1 MAMIDQTSMITV
13 EELFAKF
20 SEEMTRRTTT
30 YPVPSP
36 HFDPR
41 TATPEQLAHFGFPP
55 KPDRKTNPQV
65 YDLWIKLFSP
75 PLSFVGVDKT
85 FPLASIDQ
93 EFDVF
98 DSPSPLP
105 TFSTRY
111 ESSSNWSGGYI
122 TSRDGQMFTELYG
135 SWQVPTSSVPTGA
148 TGAVSNYRSSA
159 WIGLDGQRSYL
170 NSSLPQIGTVQYI
183 DASGTQM
190 VPKASTWF
198 QWWQPH
204 VIRPPV
210 TLPLP
215 VEPGDLITSSLI
227 VLDETHVQFLIKNQT
242 TGVLLL
248 PFIVKA
254 PQVNLK
260 NPPTVKQLKIAGA
273 TAEWI
278 LERPSE
284 IIITV
289 ADGSI
294 YLRRGPLRDLP
305 DYGTEVFDNCL
316 AVSASKPGE
325 PGRTQILAGA
335 RLIDMFKLENNPNR
349 TTFISTAKPEGDQ
362 TITTSFI

>member
-1 MAMIDQTSMITV
+1 MAMTV
-13 EELFAKF
+13 KELFAKF
-20 SEEMTRRTTT
+20 SEEMASRTDI
-30 YPVPSP
+30 YPVPNQ

-55 KPDRKTNPQV
+55 KPDRKANPQV
-65 YDLWIKLFSP
+65 YDFWMKLFSP
-75 PLSFVGVDKT
+75 PLSFIEVDQT
-85 FPLASIDQ
+85 FPLTSIHQ

-111 ESSSNWSGGYI
+111 ESSTNWSGGYI

-135 SWQVPTSSVPTGA
+135 AWQVPTSAVPAGA
-148 TGAVSNYRSSA
+148 TGAVANYRSSV

-183 DASGTQM
+183 DVNGAQM

-198 QWWQPH
+198 QWWEPH
-204 VIRPPV
+204 LIRPPV
-210 TLPLP
+210 TLPLT
-215 VEPGDLITSSLI
+215 VEPGDLIACSLT
-227 VLDETHVQFLIKNQT
+227 VVDHTHVKFLIKNQT

-248 PFIVKA
+248 PFVVKA
-254 PQVNLK
+254 PQAHLK
-260 NPPTVKQLKIAGA
+260 HPPTVKQLNIAGA

-284 IIITV
+284 ITIIIV
-289 ADGSI
+289 GGSI
-294 YLRRGPLRDLP
+294 YLRRGPFRDLP

-316 AVSASKPGE
+316 AVSASKPSG
-325 PGRTQILAGA
+325 PGRTQMLSGA
-335 RLIDMFKLENNPNR
+335 RLIDMFKVEANPNR
-349 TTFISTAKPEGDQ
+349 TTFISTARPEGDQ
-362 TITTSFI
+362 TIATFFT